1 MVVEPTKSE
10 PTKSEPTKNGYG
22 RRIALPVVGTV
33 PLPGPQHLVFY
44 AVLVSLGILEIV
56 EWPVVGIVAIGHL
69 LAGQHRHP
77 SLQQI
82 GEAAQAA

>member
-1 MVVEPTKSE
+1 MVVEPTKRESA
-10 PTKSEPTKNGYG
+10 KSEPIKTEHG

-33 PLPGPQHLVFY
+33 PMPGPQHLVFY

-77 SLQQI
+77 SLQQV
-82 GEAAQAA
+82 GEAAEAA

>member
-1 MVVEPTKSE
+1 MAVQSAKGEHD
-10 PTKSEPTKNGYG
+10 
-22 RRIALPVVGTV
+22 RQIALPAIGTV
-33 PLPGPQHLVFY
+33 TLPEPQHLAFY

-77 SLQQI
+77 SLQEA
-82 GEAAQAA
+82 GEAAQSA

>member
-1 MVVEPTKSE
+1 MVAEPTKSE
-10 PTKSEPTKNGYG
+10 LTRSEYG

-33 PLPGPQHLVFY
+33 PLPGPQHLAFY

-69 LAGQHRHP
+69 LASQHRHP
-77 SLQQI
+77 SLQQV
-82 GEAAQAA
+82 GEAAEAA